1 MAMKVLEL
9 DLSEPSGP
17 VWGLEGYTTLSILVR
32 YRERPV
38 GWAYVSN
45 LQQPFVL
52 PEQLVDAISTQLGS
66 QLVPIVL
73 GEQLV
78 NEAAGQVAAMP
89 VSVVVC
95 TRDRADQLAD
105 CLRALLALD
114 YPDYEVVVVDNAS
127 RSDDTAR
134 LVADLPVRYVREERP
149 GLDWARNRGI
159 AEARHDIVAFTDD
172 DVRPDRHWLSAI
184 ARAFA
189 ASEVMAVTGFVA
201 PAELET
207 SAQMTFEFGY
217 GGMSHGF
224 RRRVIR
230 RDSLTTRELLWACAF
245 GTGTNMAFR
254 RQVFAH
260 VGPFDVALDVG
271 TPSGG
276 GGDVEMFHR
285 LLARGHTLV
294 YEPAALVWHVH
305 RRDAASLRQLVYN
318 NGRSFGTYLLT
329 CARNRTVSRSALVR
343 FAVCEWIGWWL
354 WRRLW
359 RPGSFPRRLVG
370 VELTGALSS
379 LLAYRAAQA
388 RARELAADR
397 DHRLPIMGAHQQ
409 TTETSPTRVRP
420 RGLVMPQKH

>member
-1 MAMKVLEL
+1 
-9 DLSEPSGP
+9 
-17 VWGLEGYTTLSILVR
+17 
-32 YRERPV
+32 
-38 GWAYVSN
+38 
-45 LQQPFVL
+45 
-52 PEQLVDAISTQLGS
+52 
-66 QLVPIVL
+66 VPIVL
-73 GEQLV
+73 GEQWM
-78 NEAAGQVAAMP
+78 NEAVGQVAAMP
-89 VSVVVC
+89 ISVVVC
-95 TRDRADQLAD
+95 TRDRPDQLAD
-105 CLRALLALD
+105 CLHALLALD

-230 RDSLTTRELLWACAF
+230 RDSLTTRELLWASAF
-245 GTGTNMAFR
+245 GTGANMAFR
-254 RQVFAH
+254 REAFAR

-294 YEPAALVWHVH
+294 YEPAALVWHTH
-305 RRDAASLRQLVYN
+305 RRDAASLRQLVRN
-318 NGRSFGTYLLT
+318 NGRSFGAYLIT
-329 CARNRTVSRSALVR
+329 CARNRTLSRRSILH
-343 FAVCEWIGWWL
+343 FAIRYWLGGWIL
-354 WRRLW
+354 RRLC
-359 RPGSFPRRLVG
+359 RPGKFPRHLVAL
-370 VELTGALSS
+370 ELAGALLSP
-379 LLAYRAAQA
+379 LAYQTAQR
-388 RARELAADR
+388 RARHVAAAANTDPTPQHPVTGREQSLAET
-397 DHRLPIMGAHQQ
+397 HQ
-409 TTETSPTRVRP
+409 RP
-420 RGLVMPQKH
+420 RICWPSSQEPS